1 MMVLFTLSGL
11 PSIIHPRAGSQVWWR
26 CQCGS
31 ALSAQAA
38 RTWSK
43 QSPVKHHVQQR
54 WYPLLSQ
61 IFLCFPQIPP
71 FLLLHRVLGELSR
84 FCRSVSSLPGGSL
97 CGHVYGLET
106 VDMWRFSQKWHAR
119 LQQTCESNQWMVKG
133 EDFTPRP
140 LLWFAALKRQVLS
153 PVEQWNVTVCNVTTP
168 FTVHLYATEPAW

>member
-1 MMVLFTLSGL
+1 MIFIAIKLQQHRKWWFYLRYQDFH
-11 PSIIHPRAGSQVWWR
+11 PSSIRPRAGSQVWWR

-84 FCRSVSSLPGGSL
+84 FCRSVSSLPGVFVWPCLWAGDG
-97 CGHVYGLET
+97 GHVEFFAEKTCSAPANMLRAISEWFKARISPLAHFYDSQRWSDRCCHL
-106 VDMWRFSQKWHAR
+106 WRSEMLPF
-119 LQQTCESNQWMVKG
+119 
-133 EDFTPRP
+133 
-140 LLWFAALKRQVLS
+140 
-153 PVEQWNVTVCNVTTP
+153 VT
-168 FTVHLYATEPAW
+168 

>member
-11 PSIIHPRAGSQVWWR
+11 PSIIHPGGSQVWR
-26 CQCGS
+26 CRCGS

-84 FCRSVSSLPGGSL
+84 FCRSVSSLPGGL
-97 CGHVYGLET
+97 CVAMFMG
-106 VDMWRFSQKWHAR
+106 WRRWTCGVLGRTDTLGSSKHA
-119 LQQTCESNQWMVKG
+119 ESAQWTVKG